1 MFRFTPYVI
10 KSLWRHRART
20 LLTVSGAAVALF
32 VLCFVGSVQEGLERL
47 TEDEHAQR
55 TLIVFQENRFCPTSS
70 RLPQDYA
77 DRIRKMPG
85 VKDVMPVLVWTNSCR
100 SILDAVVFNG
110 APAQKL
116 RSARDLRLSSGNWG
130 EFTSRHDAALVGR
143 NVAQRRKLTVG
154 DQFSIGE
161 ISVKVAGVFGSSI
174 AAEDNLIYTNLEFL
188 QYTRGL
194 NAAGLVTQHEVHLT
208 DDAEPDALAR
218 AIDEALRAGPVATTT
233 RRKGAFQTSTLSDLV
248 DLIGFAHWLGY
259 ACVALVLSLVATTT
273 VMSVQDRVREHACRG
288 DQKDHQP
295 GQHSH
300 RLVVLLQRGV
310 VVRLADRL
318 QFQIDTLF
326 AEQLY
331 LGRVRTGLEQ
341 QRDNAQI
348 LPLERLLQIGQSAP
362 EFRLE
367 GRTACRELPADAPC
381 PTLELDLLPDCQL
394 RRIDAQLGRGQPAR
408 QNLVRTRPLSLHDPH
423 LSAHQRR
430 RRRDAAHQSQCALL
444 LARGDSRSQVEFGR
458 HMGQAETLLHAFHAG
473 RQQPRRPGGD
483 CRILDVHIRPER
495 INQHHIRIAADR
507 QRLLQ
512 ASNEPDHHED
522 QQDDHRERA
531 QRQRAARRPPQQVA
545 DPVFPRQES
554 QTEHGYS
561 CRGLLGT
568 LPFLSRHI
576 GNQTTRI
583 RLDRDTGSPQ
593 GTRGLLEPDASG
605 AQHQGRAE
613 SPSD

>member
-273 VMSVQDRVREHACRG
+273 VMSVQDRVREHAVLQTLGLR
-288 DQKDHQP
+288 P
-295 GQHSH
+295 ARVF
-300 RLVVLLQRGV
+300 RLVIAESLLMCAIGGGFGTAAALAVLASSGV
-310 VVRLADRL
+310 AVG
-318 QFQIDTLF
+318 
-326 AEQLY
+326 AE
-331 LGRVRTGLEQ
+331 GVTI
-341 QRDNAQI
+341 A
-348 LPLERLLQIGQSAP
+348 
-362 EFRLE
+362 FRSSW
-367 GRTACRELPADAPC
+367 
-381 PTLELDLLPDCQL
+381 
-394 RRIDAQLGRGQPAR
+394 QLGALGIAVSLVVGVLAGLVPAF
-408 QNLVRTRPLSLHDPH
+408 QAARTQIV
-423 LSAHQRR
+423 SAL
-430 RRRDAAHQSQCALL
+430 RDA
-444 LARGDSRSQVEFGR
+444 
-458 HMGQAETLLHAFHAG
+458 
-473 RQQPRRPGGD
+473 
-483 CRILDVHIRPER
+483 
-495 INQHHIRIAADR
+495 
-507 QRLLQ
+507 
-512 ASNEPDHHED
+512 
-522 QQDDHRERA
+522 
-531 QRQRAARRPPQQVA
+531 
-545 DPVFPRQES
+545 
-554 QTEHGYS
+554 
-561 CRGLLGT
+561 
-568 LPFLSRHI
+568 
-576 GNQTTRI
+576 
-583 RLDRDTGSPQ
+583 
-593 GTRGLLEPDASG
+593 
-605 AQHQGRAE
+605 
-613 SPSD
+613 